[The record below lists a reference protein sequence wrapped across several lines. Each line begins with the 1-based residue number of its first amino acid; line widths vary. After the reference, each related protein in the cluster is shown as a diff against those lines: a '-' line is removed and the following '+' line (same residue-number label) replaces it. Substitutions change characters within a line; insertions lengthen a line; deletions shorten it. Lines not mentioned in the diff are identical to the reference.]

1 MLCRGLLLSLCA
13 LLLIPQTVSAQGFL
27 LPDHDHDHRWR
38 LPRHHPHRPIRP
50 EIGSVYRIKDISIN
64 SKIENQVA
72 QTQVS
77 QTFVN
82 NGNRQI
88 QASFVFPLPYDGAVD
103 RMTFMVD
110 GKEYE
115 AKLLPADK
123 AREIY
128 EGYMRR
134 NQDPALLEWMGHGI
148 FKTSVFPIPPGAART
163 VTLRYTQLLRK
174 YQQLVDY
181 LIPLSTA
188 KYTAQPIESFSVR
201 AAINTKGK
209 IKNIYS
215 PTHDVD
221 IERSGDN
228 LAIVKM
234 TRQNFIPANDMRIL
248 YSTDDRAIGAS
259 LLSYWPN
266 SNEDGYFVLLA
277 SPDIKQNA
285 DEQPRK
291 TVIFVVDRSGSMNGK
306 KIEQAKE
313 AAKFI
318 LNNLREGD
326 LFNIIAYDR
335 EVEMFQPELQ
345 RYDEKT
351 GNQARGFIEGIFAGG
366 STNIDQALTSAFGMI
381 HDHSTPTYV
390 LFLTD
395 GLPTAGETSE
405 SKIAAQAKQNNQHGA
420 RLVSFGVGYDVN
432 SRLLDRLTRDNRGQS
447 QYVRPDEDLEE
458 HVSRL
463 YAKISAPVLTDVKI
477 DYVVD
482 GDGDPAV
489 KAVNRVYPQE
499 VFDIFAGQQ
508 LVVVG
513 RYRKR
518 GDAKMKISGKVGE
531 ETTSFEYSIR
541 FNAPNESSQFS
552 FAAKLWALRRIGEII
567 DLIDL
572 EGHNQELVNELVHL
586 STKHGILTPYTSYLA
601 DDMAAANQLSDISG
615 NRRRVLDNLG
625 VLGDTAGQSGF
636 AQRNYKQQ
644 LKMARG
650 GGGGGFGGGGNA
662 GAPAIRALAGRP
674 GFESADAAE
683 VAQKVEQSLRYSENE
698 AVYKRG
704 KIFIA
709 SNASDI
715 DPDKDK
721 DNIVE
726 LKRFSKEYFEVL
738 KKTTKEE
745 NQLLALQ
752 DDDEEL
758 IVRLQ
763 GKVYRI
769 K

>member
-174 YQQLVDY
+174 DQQLVDY

-201 AAINTKGK
+201 AAINTKTK

-615 NRRRVLDNLG
+615 NRRRVIDNLG

-650 GGGGGFGGGGNA
+650 GGGGGFGGGANA
-662 GAPAIRALAGRP
+662 DAPAILALAGRP

-704 KIFIA
+704 KILIA

>member
-174 YQQLVDY
+174 DQQLVDY

-228 LAIVKM
+228 LANFKM

-463 YAKISAPVLTDVKI
+463 YSKISAPVLTDVKI

-650 GGGGGFGGGGNA
+650 GGGGGFGGGANA
-662 GAPAIRALAGRP
+662 DAPAILALAGRP

-704 KIFIA
+704 KILIA

-721 DNIVE
+721 DKIVE